1 MFSPSFCRA
10 ALAVCHQAKAMSSL
24 SLRLLTVVLLPST
37 LRLMLKGPRIQCGP
51 VPAALSQARC
61 AAQNESC
68 DLPWPWVD

>member
-1 MFSPSFCRA
+1 
-10 ALAVCHQAKAMSSL
+10 MSSL
-24 SLRLLTVVLLPST
+24 SLRLLAAVLLPSA